1 VLIIQYIPWHPSHP
15 LPPPRAGGGFFV
27 GASIRIFMPTATN
40 TIPYANGQS
49 YQQIKLRLEQ
59 QLKTSVGLRTLNRQ
73 VLEQGQADRY
83 CKSWKEGEAPP
94 VVRVDGIWLTIM
106 SKTEEV
112 RRDRC
117 GRQRPVKL
125 AKRIPILVAQGVWPE
140 SGKTE
145 IIAWMLAKG
154 EDEMSWQTFLEMLY
168 DNGLTPENGLKLLV
182 SDGGTGFLAAYQRV
196 YWMVPRQ
203 RCIFHKLKNLAQ
215 DLTFEHGIRREER
228 KRITREFLVA
238 ASQIWKAPDK
248 TEAQWRYEQFCSQW
262 EQRQPKAVQT
272 LQRDFEATLT
282 FYDVME
288 QAQQEG
294 KTWSPHLLRTT
305 SPLERIFREFRRR
318 FRQAVLFHSPAG
330 AQAAVAQLVS
340 RFS

>member
-1 VLIIQYIPWHPSHP
+1 
-15 LPPPRAGGGFFV
+15 
-27 GASIRIFMPTATN
+27 
-40 TIPYANGQS
+40 
-49 YQQIKLRLEQ
+49 
-59 QLKTSVGLRTLNRQ
+59 
-73 VLEQGQADRY
+73 
-83 CKSWKEGEAPP
+83 
-94 VVRVDGIWLTIM
+94 
-106 SKTEEV
+106 
-112 RRDRC
+112 
-117 GRQRPVKL
+117 
-125 AKRIPILVAQGVWPE
+125 
-140 SGKTE
+140 
-145 IIAWMLAKG
+145 MLAKG

-168 DNGLTPENGLKLLV
+168 DNGLIPENGLKLLV

-215 DLTFEHGIRREER
+215 DLTFEPGIRPEER
-228 KRITREFLVA
+228 KRITREFLIA

>member
-1 VLIIQYIPWHPSHP
+1 
-15 LPPPRAGGGFFV
+15 
-27 GASIRIFMPTATN
+27 
-40 TIPYANGQS
+40 
-49 YQQIKLRLEQ
+49 LEQ

-117 GRQRPVKL
+117 GRQRPVKV

-154 EDEMSWQTFLEMLY
+154 EDEMSWQTFLETLY

-203 RCIFHKLKNLAQ
+203 RCIFHKLTEHEI
-215 DLTFEHGIRREER
+215 LTIKIISITISIVQFFCGSRFTLSKAPKISVGL
-228 KRITREFLVA
+228 KRILRALNF
-238 ASQIWKAPDK
+238 K
-248 TEAQWRYEQFCSQW
+248 
-262 EQRQPKAVQT
+262 
-272 LQRDFEATLT
+272 
-282 FYDVME
+282 
-288 QAQQEG
+288 
-294 KTWSPHLLRTT
+294 HLFIKFTQNFKKDYVFR
-305 SPLERIFREFRRR
+305 PLN
-318 FRQAVLFHSPAG
+318 
-330 AQAAVAQLVS
+330 
-340 RFS
+340 